1 MSGTRAVTQIR
12 LAEILAALSLVTD
25 VGRGVPMETTLRSTV
40 LAARFADALGLDAAG
55 GREAYFTTVL
65 RSLGCTSH
73 AHENAALLG
82 GDDLAFQ
89 RLFHRLDPGHPAA
102 FVRDVVTEMGA
113 WNPPLERAR
122 TVARF
127 IRAAPS
133 VGPYAARSGCEVSV
147 SLATRLGLPPG
158 VVAALA
164 HVYER
169 WDGKGI
175 PDGRAGEEIAV
186 SARIAHLVEVA
197 ERAHA
202 AGGIASA
209 RDAVAHRSGGHLDP
223 SLAAAFGPAAAELLA
238 GLDQIDALAAA
249 LEAEPR
255 PHSQLP
261 EHDLV
266 RCALALAD
274 VVDLKSPW
282 TLGHSTTVATLAAG
296 AAGDAVERDRLRIA
310 GLLHDVGRVSVP
322 NGIWDKRGP
331 LTAAESERVRLH
343 PHYTARILSRVP
355 SLAPLAS
362 LAAADHERLD
372 GSGYHRGLPAPAITE
387 PMRVLAAADVYAALT
402 SPRAHRPALPGDE
415 AARVLRHEAVTG
427 RLSAHACE
435 AVLEAAGHT
444 PVRTAPL
451 PHGLTER
458 EVEVLRLA
466 ARGLTNKEIAAEL
479 FVSPRTIQH
488 HLAHVYEK
496 IDRHTRAGAAL
507 FAMEH
512 GLLGPAR

>member
-1 MSGTRAVTQIR
+1 MQIR
-12 LAEILAALSLVTD
+12 LTEVLAALSLVTD
-25 VGRGVPMETTLRSTV
+25 VGRGVPMETTLRATV
-40 LAARFADALGLDAAG
+40 IAARFANVLGLDHA
-55 GREAYFTTVL
+55 RRQEAYFTALL

-89 RLFHRLDPGHPAA
+89 RLFHRLDPGRPAT

-113 WNPPLERAR
+113 WNPPLERVR

-127 IRAAPS
+127 VRAAPT

-147 SLATRLGLPPG
+147 SLATRLALPEG

-164 HVYER
+164 YVYER

-175 PDGRAGEEIAV
+175 PDGRAGEAIPV

-202 AGGIASA
+202 AGGIAPA
-209 RDAVAHRSGGHLDP
+209 RDAVAQRSGGHLDP
-223 SLAAAFGPAAAELLA
+223 SLVAAFVPAAGDLCAEL
-238 GLDQIDALAAA
+238 DEIDALTAA

-255 PHSQLP
+255 PHSRLP
-261 EHDLV
+261 AHDLA

-282 TLGHSTTVATLAAG
+282 TLGHSSTVAALAAG
-296 AAGDAVERDRLRIA
+296 AASGPGDRTRLRLA

-322 NGIWDKRGP
+322 NGIWDKPGA

-343 PHYTARILSRVP
+343 PHYTARIVSRIP
-355 SLAPLAS
+355 AFAPLAS

-372 GSGYHRGLPAPAITE
+372 GSGYHRGLPASTIDE

-402 SPRAHRPALPGDE
+402 APRAHRPALPDGE
-415 AARVLRHEAVTG
+415 AARVLRREAAAG
-427 RLSAHACE
+427 RLCAHACE
-435 AVLEAAGHT
+435 AVLEAAGHDPARKT
-444 PVRTAPL
+444 SL

-479 FVSPRTIQH
+479 VVSPRTVQH

-496 IDRHTRAGAAL
+496 IDRRTRAGAAL
-507 FAMEH
+507 FAMER